1 MSTAQEA
8 PFSVLLVEDDERL
21 SSFVTEYLEQEGL
34 SVVRVPDG
42 QQALSEATRRRFDVI
57 VLDLMLPG
65 RDGLDVCRE
74 LRTMSDVPVIVVTAR
89 ASETDRVL
97 GLELGADDY
106 LTKPFSV
113 RELLARIRALVRRA
127 QGRVGPGATTIRVGP
142 LALHLGSMRATL
154 DGRELDL
161 TAYEFGLLRAFAER
175 RGHVLTREQLL
186 ELAKGSGVDA
196 FDRSIDVRI
205 SRLRHKLGDDPRRPS
220 ILKTVRG
227 AGYVLAVDEERRE
240 QPVDEERRGQ
250 SVDEGYRDE

>member
-1 MSTAQEA
+1 MTTAPDA
-8 PFSVLLVEDDERL
+8 TMTVLLVEDDERL
-21 SSFVTEYLEQEGL
+21 SSFVAEYLQQQGL
-34 SVVRVPDG
+34 GVVRVGDG
-42 QQALSEATRRRFDVI
+42 QQALTEASRRRFDVV

-65 RDGLDVCRE
+65 RDGLDVCRD
-74 LRTMSDVPVIVVTAR
+74 LRTTSDVPVIVVTAR
-89 ASETDRVL
+89 VSETDRVL

-113 RELLARIRALVRRA
+113 RELLARIRAVVRRA
-127 QGRVGPGATTIRVGP
+127 QGRVGPGASVIKVGK

-161 TAYEFGLLRAFAER
+161 TAYEFGLLRALAER

-205 SRLRHKLGDDPRRPS
+205 SRLRHKLGDDPRRPAL
-220 ILKTVRG
+220 LKTVRG
-227 AGYVLAVDEERRE
+227 AGYVLA
-240 QPVDEERRGQ
+240 G
-250 SVDEGYRDE
+250 EGPRDE

>member
-1 MSTAQEA
+1 MTATDA
-8 PFSVLLVEDDERL
+8 AMTVLLVEDDERL
-21 SSFVTEYLEQEGL
+21 SGFVAEYLQQQGL
-34 SVVRVPDG
+34 GVVRVGDG
-42 QQALSEATRRRFDVI
+42 QQALVEAGRRRFDVV

-65 RDGLDVCRE
+65 RDGLDVCRD
-74 LRTMSDVPVIVVTAR
+74 LRTTSDVPVIVVTAR
-89 ASETDRVL
+89 VSETDRVL

-113 RELLARIRALVRRA
+113 RELLARIRAVVRRA
-127 QGRVGPGATTIRVGP
+127 QGRVGPGASVIKVGK

-161 TAYEFGLLRAFAER
+161 TAYEFGLLRALAER

-205 SRLRHKLGDDPRRPS
+205 SRLRHKLGDDPRRPAL
-220 ILKTVRG
+220 LKTVRG
-227 AGYVLAVDEERRE
+227 AGYVLA
-240 QPVDEERRGQ
+240 G
-250 SVDEGYRDE
+250 EGPRDE

>member
-1 MSTAQEA
+1 MTATDA
-8 PFSVLLVEDDERL
+8 AMTVLLVEDDERL
-21 SSFVTEYLEQEGL
+21 SGFVAEYLQQQGL
-34 SVVRVPDG
+34 GVVRVGDG
-42 QQALSEATRRRFDVI
+42 QQALVEAGRRRFDVV

-65 RDGLDVCRE
+65 RDGLDVCRD
-74 LRTMSDVPVIVVTAR
+74 LRTTSDVPVIVVTAR
-89 ASETDRVL
+89 VSETDRVL

-113 RELLARIRALVRRA
+113 RELLARIRAVVRRA
-127 QGRVGPGATTIRVGP
+127 QGRVGPGATVIKVGK

-161 TAYEFGLLRAFAER
+161 TAYEFGLLRALAER

-205 SRLRHKLGDDPRRPS
+205 SRLRHKLGDDPRRPAL
-220 ILKTVRG
+220 LKTVRG
-227 AGYVLAVDEERRE
+227 AGYVLA
-240 QPVDEERRGQ
+240 G
-250 SVDEGYRDE
+250 EGSRDE